1 MKRLFS
7 SVRVLFFRFY
17 GSFAFRALIAAYLL
31 AIIGGLG
38 TTLWGMYG
46 EQRVM
51 VAEVSAAQTTAHD
64 LSGKAAELAALQ
76 QEDQVVK
83 NASLSARL
91 AVMQKTYADGAD
103 MFNQVADLN
112 KQGIPTAGLDSLLA
126 QYLADLGKE
135 QYESA
140 ASAAAKVQSTAAGL
154 IAKQAASVTAT
165 ANAPTDNTLH
175 GPGFYRQSV
184 TTDTGTY
191 TVAMVVADSPKV
203 IVDTASDS
211 DCGDNCPV
219 LSLADYVTRNGG
231 FAGINGA
238 YFCPPDYS
246 SCQGKTNS
254 FDTLAYNGRTH
265 HALNTANNVYSVV
278 PLFSAYGSSLHFYG
292 RTLDWGVDSAATG
305 ALANHPLLLVG
316 GNIAFDPGSVE
327 AHQMVKGPKGFIG
340 VKGSLT
346 VIGHV
351 LGASVVDEAHVL
363 KTLGLEQAL
372 NLDGGGSSA
381 LWYGGGYK
389 VGPGRLLPTA
399 VVFVK

>member
-1 MKRLFS
+1 M
-7 SVRVLFFRFY
+7 
-17 GSFAFRALIAAYLL
+17 LIATYFF
-31 AIIGGLG
+31 AIVGGLG
-38 TTLWGMYG
+38 TTLAAMYIA
-46 EQRVM
+46 QRAM
-51 VAEVSAAQTTAHD
+51 VAEVAAAQATAKD
-64 LSGKAAELAALQ
+64 FSGKAAELAALQ

-91 AVMQKTYADGAD
+91 VVMQKTYADGAD

-112 KQGIPTAGLDSLLA
+112 KQGIPTASLDTLLA
-126 QYLADLGKE
+126 QYLADIGKE
-135 QYESA
+135 QYSDA
-140 ASAAAKVQSTAAGL
+140 ATVSAKVQSTAVAL
-154 IAKQAASVTAT
+154 IAKQAASVATT

-175 GPGFYRQSV
+175 GPGFYRQAV

-191 TVAMVVADSPKV
+191 TVVMVVADSPKV

-219 LSLADYVTRNGG
+219 LPLADYVSRNNG

-238 YFCPPDYS
+238 YFCPPDYA

-340 VKGSLT
+340 VKGTLT

-399 VVFVK
+399 VVFVQ